1 MFYFSLKWVNI
12 RGNIIIYLGEN
23 KIYVQL
29 VSWPKQKRA
38 VLLLSRFV
46 GNHWLESYEGRALAM
61 HKTASD
67 KRTWHMCQILLS
79 VSSYIFISDL
89 PLKDYGKHIVA
100 SNCIWW
106 DNVSVLVSRKNVVE
120 VHEVLIN
127 NNISYLVISFDF

>member
-89 PLKDYGKHIVA
+89 QCAVKRLWKTYCSIQ
-100 SNCIWW
+100 
-106 DNVSVLVSRKNVVE
+106 LYMMR
-120 VHEVLIN
+120 
-127 NNISYLVISFDF
+127 

>member
-23 KIYVQL
+23 KICVQL

-79 VSSYIFISDL
+79 VSSYIYIRV
-89 PLKDYGKHIVA
+89 GKRGR
-100 SNCIWW
+100 IWKTYY
-106 DNVSVLVSRKNVVE
+106 DIQLYM
-120 VHEVLIN
+120 I
-127 NNISYLVISFDF
+127 I